1 MKQTSLEAQAL
12 NMCHP
17 NLQLIETLKCH
28 KFNIINK
35 LHSRI
40 RGRIRKIIIAV
51 RHLLNIVIM
60 RIFWSVLNLLMIL
73 MRITSK
79 TITLRIQIER
89 KPKL

>member
-1 MKQTSLEAQAL
+1 MKQTSLVAQAL

-17 NLQLIETLKCH
+17 NLQLIETPKCH

-40 RGRIRKIIIAV
+40 RSIIRKTTIAV
-51 RHLLNIVIM
+51 RHLLNIVTM

-73 MRITSK
+73 RRITSK

>member
-1 MKQTSLEAQAL
+1 MKQTSLVAQAL

-17 NLQLIETLKCH
+17 NLQLIETPKCH

-40 RGRIRKIIIAV
+40 RSRIRKTIIAV
-51 RHLLNIVIM
+51 RHLLNIVTM

-73 MRITSK
+73 RRITSK